1 MSMAAYIQHVE
12 ELPEDELHSQATQLA
27 GITLKHT
34 AELIAHISVIADK
47 KAFRPEYTSL
57 FTYCMNELGLSESET
72 NVRTQVATVCR
83 RHPELLD
90 SLGASRMSLTVAGK
104 LAPHL
109 NMENAA
115 ELIAACQGMTRRQ
128 VEEYL
133 VQFKHGKEVTPG
145 IRAVSSTNTLLA
157 PPQAE
162 ERCESM
168 PESSSAP
175 NLSGPSFHRPVRHI
189 EPVKPDVF
197 NFRFAAT
204 GAFKSKLERL
214 AEVVGVLDVTGK
226 LAELLD
232 MAIEHAL
239 EAKDPQRKLERR
251 RKREARKASAEQGSN
266 TAPACASPRPDEVA
280 ITIETETAP
289 PVVPPKAPSRYVS
302 SELRELV
309 FERASY
315 RCEFVTGGGVR
326 CDERTGLQID
336 HIVPHGLHG
345 PTVLANLRC
354 FCGVHNRWVAEQ
366 VYGEE
371 FMRVKIEEAR
381 RRRAGGR
388 RRVHVEHVMLTGG

>member
-1 MSMAAYIQHVE
+1 MAAYIQHVE
-12 ELPEDELHSQATQLA
+12 QLSDDELRSQAPRLA

-47 KAFRPEYTSL
+47 QAFRPEYTSL
-57 FTYCMNELGLSESET
+57 FTYCINELGLSEGET
-72 NVRTQVATVCR
+72 HVRTQVANVCR

-90 SLGASRMSLTVAGK
+90 SLGANRMSLTVAGK
-104 LAPHL
+104 LSPHL
-109 NMENAA
+109 NQENAS
-115 ELIAACQGMTRRQ
+115 ELIAACEGMTRRQ

-145 IRAVSSTNTLLA
+145 IRAVPSTNTLPA
-157 PPQAE
+157 PTTE
-162 ERCESM
+162 EANHE
-168 PESSSAP
+168 PTTEGSSVPSLP
-175 NLSGPSFHRPVRHI
+175 VPSFHRPVRRI

-197 NFRFAAT
+197 NFRFAAS
-204 GAFKSKLERL
+204 GASKNKLERL
-214 AEVVGVLDVTGK
+214 AEVVGVVDVTGK

-239 EAKDPQRKLERR
+239 DARDPQRKLERR
-251 RKREARKASAEQGSN
+251 RKREARKASSDQGPN
-266 TAPACASPRPDEVA
+266 AAPASASPRPDEVA
-280 ITIETETAP
+280 IAIESAP
-289 PVVPPKAPSRYVS
+289 PVIPSKPPSRYVS

-309 FERASY
+309 FERANY

-354 FCGVHNRWVAEQ
+354 FCGVHNRWAAEQ

-371 FMRVKIEEAR
+371 FMRAKIEEAR
-381 RRRAGGR
+381 RKRSGVH
-388 RRVHVEHVMLTGG
+388 RRVEAGQLPLIGG